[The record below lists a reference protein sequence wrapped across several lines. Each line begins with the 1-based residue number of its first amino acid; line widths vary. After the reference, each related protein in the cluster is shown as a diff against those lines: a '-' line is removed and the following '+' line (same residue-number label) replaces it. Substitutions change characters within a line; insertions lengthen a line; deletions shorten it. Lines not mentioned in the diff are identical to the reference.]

1 MCFNKKLKNNNQM
14 FQCLLPRLYIGRN
27 KYNLGQLQSV
37 SFKHRKDQFSKK
49 GQFSLS
55 IEEKQQCPTMSGK
68 MLMLM
73 PSLVY

>member
-37 SFKHRKDQFSKK
+37 SFKHRKDQFS
-49 GQFSLS
+49 LS